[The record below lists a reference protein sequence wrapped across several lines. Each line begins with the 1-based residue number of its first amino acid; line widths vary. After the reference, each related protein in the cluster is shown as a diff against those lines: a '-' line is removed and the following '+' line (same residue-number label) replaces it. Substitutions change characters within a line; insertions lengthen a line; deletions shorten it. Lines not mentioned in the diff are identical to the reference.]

1 VNIDS
6 LKYGNPTKEQEEK
19 VKRDVGGLLKKA
31 KEMGVIDD
39 ILRQFPFPKNSSDV
53 TENELMYLKKLTDS
67 QDEDDIKFLNLMEE
81 DIHTFFEIVAN
92 KLGIDVDRDDILKWT
107 NDIDPIKFYLKDQFN
122 RPRPYQVSDYLGIEL
137 YPPITTDA
145 NSASYPS
152 GHTMDFLVIIHN
164 LLKLNPDK
172 KSVLNNLYKQIRDVR
187 ERSGLHYPSDTR
199 GTELIVQKL
208 IQNKII

>member
-1 VNIDS
+1 VNIDD
-6 LKYGNPTKEQEEK
+6 LKFGNPPKEQEEK

-39 ILRQFPFPKNSSDV
+39 ILRQFPFPKNSSDI

-67 QDEDDIKFLNLMEE
+67 QDEDDIKFLKLMEE
-81 DIHTFFEIVAN
+81 DHYTFFEIVAD
-92 KLGIDVDRDDILKWT
+92 KLGIDIDKDGILEWID
-107 NDIDPIKFYLKDQFN
+107 DIDPIKFYLKDQFN

-137 YPPITTDA
+137 NPPITTDA
-145 NSASYPS
+145 NSSSYPS
-152 GHTMDFLVIIHN
+152 GHTMDFLVIINN
-164 LLKLNPDK
+164 LIKLKPEK

-187 ERSGLHYPSDTR
+187 ERSGVHYPSDTR

-208 IQNKII
+208 IQNKIV

>member
-1 VNIDS
+1 MDIDD

-31 KEMGVIDD
+31 KEMGIIDD
-39 ILRQFPFPKNSSDV
+39 ILKQFPFPKNSSDI

-67 QDEDDIKFLNLMEE
+67 QDEDEIKFLKLMEE
-81 DIHTFFEIVAN
+81 DHYTFFEIVAD
-92 KLGIDVDRDDILKWT
+92 KLGIDIDKDGILEWID
-107 NDIDPIKFYLKDQFN
+107 DIDPIKFYLKDQFN

-137 YPPITTDA
+137 NPVITTDA
-145 NSASYPS
+145 NSSAYPS
-152 GHTMDFLVIIHN
+152 GHTMDFLVIINN
-164 LLKLNPDK
+164 LIKLKPEK
-172 KSVLNNLYKQIRDVR
+172 KSVLTNLYKQIRDVR
-187 ERSGLHYPSDTR
+187 ERSGVHYPSDTR

>member
-1 VNIDS
+1 MNIDD
-6 LKYGNPTKEQEEK
+6 LKFGNPPKEQEEK

-39 ILRQFPFPKNSSDV
+39 ILRQFPFPKNSSDI

-67 QDEDDIKFLNLMEE
+67 QDEDDIKFLKLMEE
-81 DIHTFFEIVAN
+81 DHYTFFEIVAD
-92 KLGIDVDRDDILKWT
+92 KLGIDIDKDGILEWID
-107 NDIDPIKFYLKDQFN
+107 DIDPIKFYLKDQFN

-137 YPPITTDA
+137 NPPITTDA
-145 NSASYPS
+145 NSSSYPS
-152 GHTMDFLVIIHN
+152 GHTMDFLVIINN
-164 LLKLNPDK
+164 LIKLKPEK

-187 ERSGLHYPSDTR
+187 ERSGVHYPSDTR

-208 IQNKII
+208 IQNKIV